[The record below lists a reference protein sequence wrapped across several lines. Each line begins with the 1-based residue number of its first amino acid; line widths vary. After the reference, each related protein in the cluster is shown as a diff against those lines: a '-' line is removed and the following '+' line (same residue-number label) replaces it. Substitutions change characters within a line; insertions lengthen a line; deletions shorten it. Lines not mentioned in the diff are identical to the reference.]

1 MVDNIEIEKRKHNKP
16 PDELLSCLFTFIASP
31 SPSPSPPLSIE
42 SCNEIR
48 KLGLRSLLHIVSQ

>member
-16 PDELLSCLFTFIASP
+16 PHELLSCLFNFIAS
-31 SPSPSPPLSIE
+31 SPSPPPPLSIE

>member
-1 MVDNIEIEKRKHNKP
+1 MFDNIEIEKRKHNKP
-16 PDELLSCLFTFIASP
+16 PHELVSCLFIFIAS
-31 SPSPSPPLSIE
+31 SPSPPPLSIE

>member
-16 PDELLSCLFTFIASP
+16 PHELLSCLFTFIAS
-31 SPSPSPPLSIE
+31 SPSPPPPLSIK

>member
-16 PDELLSCLFTFIASP
+16 PHELLSCLFTFIAS
-31 SPSPSPPLSIE
+31 SPSPPPPISIE